1 MGVFEWP
8 PFAEG
13 TKAVAQAVAGL
24 GRPIPS
30 SAAPTQ
36 LVR

>member
-13 TKAVAQAVAGL
+13 TKAVAQAVAASDG
-24 GRPIPS
+24 IPS